1 MSERKV
7 INRIIQDNYKI
18 DQLKNIENEP
28 NKKIINIEGDIK
40 DDYNSFNQL
49 LSLQLLIQ
57 KHSGLKDLCKYY
69 IL

>member
-1 MSERKV
+1 MSERKI
-7 INRIIQDNYKI
+7 INRIIQGNYKI
-18 DQLKNIENEP
+18 DQLENIENEP
-28 NKKIINIEGDIK
+28 NKKLINIEGVIK
-40 DDYNSFNQL
+40 DDYNSFDQL